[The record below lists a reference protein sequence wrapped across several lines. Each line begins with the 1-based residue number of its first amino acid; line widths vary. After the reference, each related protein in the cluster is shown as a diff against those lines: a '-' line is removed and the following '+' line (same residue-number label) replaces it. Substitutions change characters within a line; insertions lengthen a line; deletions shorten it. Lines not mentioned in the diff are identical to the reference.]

1 MVTSIQLENKTKS
14 RLEKM
19 KAFPRESYNDVVNR
33 LLNVAEEE
41 GDDGILSPQTVK
53 DLEKALAEIK
63 RGQILSHEQVK
74 KKYGL

>member
-19 KAFPRESYNDVVNR
+19 KTFPKESYNDVVNR
-33 LLNVAEEE
+33 LLNVAEDDE
-41 GDDGILSPQTVK
+41 GVLSQQTIK
-53 DLEKALAEIK
+53 DLEKALAEVK
-63 RGQILSHEQVK
+63 SGKTLSHNQVK

>member
-19 KAFPRESYNDVVNR
+19 KIFPKESYNDVVNR
-33 LLNVAEEE
+33 LLNVAEDDE
-41 GDDGILSPQTVK
+41 GVLSPQTIK
-53 DLEKALAEIK
+53 DLEKALSEVK
-63 RGQILSHEQVK
+63 SGKLLSHSQLK